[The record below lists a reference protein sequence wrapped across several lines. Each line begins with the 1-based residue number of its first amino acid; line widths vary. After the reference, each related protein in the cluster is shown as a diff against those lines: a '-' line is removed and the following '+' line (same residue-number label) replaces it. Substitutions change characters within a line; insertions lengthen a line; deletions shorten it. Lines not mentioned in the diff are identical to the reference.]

1 MKSLEDNIKNLD
13 SLAAASDTVEH
24 IMQKFSDLEMRRRL
38 EGIRVPYAT
47 QYQGVNLMISVC
59 NAMLQRDERH
69 DDDTLTQKF
78 CEENEAEPEAGRGDY
93 HAPFHNPV
101 LPLQKELNQNNS
113 VMNTSMQSEPEMRKS
128 QGSRKSVPFNE
139 AGGTLNIPRQSG
151 EGRQGQLHASFPNS
165 KNGKRKL
172 SNKDMPV
179 DGAKYVTTSMKS
191 SKYT

>member
-69 DDDTLTQKF
+69 DDDTLTEKF
-78 CEENEAEPEAGRGDY
+78 C
-93 HAPFHNPV
+93 
-101 LPLQKELNQNNS
+101 
-113 VMNTSMQSEPEMRKS
+113 
-128 QGSRKSVPFNE
+128 
-139 AGGTLNIPRQSG
+139 
-151 EGRQGQLHASFPNS
+151 
-165 KNGKRKL
+165 
-172 SNKDMPV
+172 
-179 DGAKYVTTSMKS
+179 
-191 SKYT
+191 